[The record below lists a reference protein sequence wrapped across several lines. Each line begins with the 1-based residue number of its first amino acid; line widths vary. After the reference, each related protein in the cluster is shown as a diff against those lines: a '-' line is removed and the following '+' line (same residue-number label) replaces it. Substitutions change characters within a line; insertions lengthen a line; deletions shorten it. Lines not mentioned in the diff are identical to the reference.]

1 MYHFSQHSEE
11 RHVTRTGFLSP
22 RASTNDEKTG
32 FYWTLALQPVTVEEE
47 VMDDGSLVGHDIFS
61 SDSFG
66 VIRFQNMFGF
76 PSHQVACRLI
86 GSWVLTLLFTGC
98 GDVVFNRSSLM
109 GRWESRNVR
118 LDIDKNG
125 ALHTNV
131 NGFISHGT
139 YEYVGLSGRKAIATG
154 VGQNGQTVE
163 LNLLTPR
170 SLQIKMAR
178 FPGGTD
184 QTVLLHTMILKRP
197 LAER

>member
-1 MYHFSQHSEE
+1 
-11 RHVTRTGFLSP
+11 
-22 RASTNDEKTG
+22 
-32 FYWTLALQPVTVEEE
+32 
-47 VMDDGSLVGHDIFS
+47 
-61 SDSFG
+61 
-66 VIRFQNMFGF
+66 MFGF

-98 GDVVFNRSSLM
+98 GDLVFNRSSLM

-131 NGFISHGT
+131 NGFITHGT

-154 VGQNGQTVE
+154 VGQNGQSVE

-178 FPGGTD
+178 FPGGTN

>member
-1 MYHFSQHSEE
+1 M
-11 RHVTRTGFLSP
+11 TRTGFLSP

-47 VMDDGSLVGHDIFS
+47 VMDDGSLVRHDIFS
-61 SDSFG
+61 SDSFD

-76 PSHQVACRLI
+76 RSHQVACRLI
-86 GSWVLTLLFTGC
+86 GSWVLTLLLTGC
-98 GDVVFNRSSLM
+98 GDVVFNRSPLM

-118 LDIDKNG
+118 LDIDKSG

-131 NGFISHGT
+131 NGFLSHGT
-139 YEYVGLSGRKAIATG
+139 YEYVGLSRRKAIATG
-154 VGQNGQTVE
+154 VGQNGQPVE

-178 FPGGTD
+178 FPGGTN
-184 QTVLLHTMILKRP
+184 QTVLLHTMILKRS
-197 LAER
+197 LSEK